1 MTAVRTFAS
10 WSSGKDSA
18 WMVHGLQHDPEI
30 ELAGLLTTVNE
41 THDRVAMHAVR
52 RELLQMQADALRLP
66 LITVDIPSP
75 CSNAQYEIAMKAAT
89 DRLVQEQV
97 RQIAFGDLL
106 LADVKAYRE
115 QQMRNAGLIPMFPL
129 WQRNTAALAR
139 EMIRGGLKAI
149 VTCVDPKQLSSVFA
163 GREFDDAFVDSL
175 PEGVDPCG
183 ENGEFHTFAYAGPM
197 FSQAIAVRR
206 GVTVERDGFVFT
218 DLEAAT

>member
-1 MTAVRTFAS
+1 
-10 WSSGKDSA
+10 
-18 WMVHGLQHDPEI
+18 
-30 ELAGLLTTVNE
+30 
-41 THDRVAMHAVR
+41 
-52 RELLQMQADALRLP
+52 MQADALRLP